1 MARAPSN
8 ISDQGQKQA
17 IVGNGSPGRLALQAE
32 VSATLHARSNSTW
45 SSAFVASAI
54 PATPSTIVLEPEQ
67 NSSFFL
73 NVAYAVFHSSFSFSL
88 DSTGRPS
95 AQRLLH
101 SAPHSSSA
109 SALPPQRKVGP
120 QSLSV
125 AG

>member
-8 ISDQGQKQA
+8 VSDQGQKQA

-54 PATPSTIVLEPEQ
+54 PATPSTIVLEPAPLSPSQ
-67 NSSFFL
+67 LFPQ
-73 NVAYAVFHSSFSFSL
+73 
-88 DSTGRPS
+88 RP
-95 AQRLLH
+95 
-101 SAPHSSSA
+101 
-109 SALPPQRKVGP
+109 LPPQRKVGP